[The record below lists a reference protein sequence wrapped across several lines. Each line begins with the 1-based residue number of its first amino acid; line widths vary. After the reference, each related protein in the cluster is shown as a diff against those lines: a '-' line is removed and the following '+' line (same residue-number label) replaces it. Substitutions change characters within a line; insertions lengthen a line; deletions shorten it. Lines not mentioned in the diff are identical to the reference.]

1 MTNLERA
8 TTPQIAVKVSGLY
21 KIFGTHPKKMLPEV
35 LNGMNKEQLREQFNH
50 TLGLDNID
58 LEIPQ
63 GSIQVIMG
71 LSGSGKSTLAISIV

>member
-35 LNGMNKEQLREQFNH
+35 LNGMK
-50 TLGLDNID
+50 I
-58 LEIPQ
+58 
-63 GSIQVIMG
+63 GS
-71 LSGSGKSTLAISIV
+71 LSPSP